1 MELAVHQ
8 DKILNS
14 IEKFKADEKTRASD
28 AAGTRQ
34 EIGKLCELTGVNNK
48 AFAMIRQLDK
58 ASEERRDDIL
68 RSFDALRDIMEASWA
83 GQRTPDMLDG
93 DEPEEAGEAEAET
106 ADAAPEADEV
116 EIEGE
121 TAEGDPELAAEAE
134 EFEAQADQ
142 VVTPIDF
149 GGARA

>member
-1 MELAVHQ
+1 MELAVHE

-58 ASEERRDDIL
+58 ASDERREDIL
-68 RSFDALRDIMEASWA
+68 RSFDALRDIMAKRWD
-83 GQRTPDMLDG
+83 GQSTPDMLDG
-93 DEPEEAGEAEAET
+93 DEPEEAEEAEPET
-106 ADAAPEADEV
+106 AEADADEV

-121 TAEGDPELAAEAE
+121 TPEGDPELAAEAADFE
-134 EFEAQADQ
+134 EQANQ

>member
-1 MELAVHQ
+1 MELAVHE

-14 IEKFKADEKTRASD
+14 IEKFKSDEKTRASD

-58 ASEERRDDIL
+58 ASDERREDIL
-68 RSFDALRDIMEASWA
+68 RSFDALRDIMAKRWD
-83 GQRTPDMLDG
+83 GQSTPDMLDG
-93 DEPEEAGEAEAET
+93 DEPEEAEPEAAE
-106 ADAAPEADEV
+106 AAPEADEV

-121 TAEGDPELAAEAE
+121 TPEGDPELAAEAE